1 MNRRGYQHT
10 AEKLNEIKVQKKEGE
25 QSIEQLASKNEKLRA
40 HNEKL
45 ERQLKAS
52 RQEEQR
58 FQSLF
63 HNAPAGYLVFDQHG
77 QICDA
82 NLRFCS
88 MVSIPFKQ
96 RRRMN
101 IQDLIQEEDRETF
114 RFMIHQLLN
123 KNKTC
128 SIEARLLSGS
138 GFLHVIITGNRY
150 ECPALSAS
158 EDSKVLFAGIVTE
171 VSKLKREQQI
181 IKDRSM
187 RDTLTG
193 LYNRTFYNDYLTYH
207 GKADELPFSVA
218 IMDLD
223 RLKMI
228 NDSLGHTFG
237 DRAITTVTKVLKKYA
252 KDKYI
257 FARIG
262 GDEIVAFFP
271 DTELAEA
278 EKFLKN
284 AENQVA
290 KYSLSGIRLSF
301 SWGCA
306 VKTNPDQDLHT
317 VLSAAEDM
325 MYRKKFRNNTV
336 KKSET
341 LDVILNA
348 LFNRNPNIHK
358 HCLRMSRLLERFGSY
373 LGLEDKRISFLQ
385 GLGYVHD
392 IGMASISDEILNK
405 HGRLTQSER
414 REIKRHPET
423 GYRILKS
430 VPDMEKEAQIVLYH
444 HENWDGSGYP
454 YGLSGESIP
463 VESRMV
469 LILDTYDRMKYAP
482 FGRHHFSEA
491 EIVRE
496 LERWSGQQF
505 DPFLTGRF
513 IEWLEDRK
521 KQH

>member
-1 MNRRGYQHT
+1 M
-10 AEKLNEIKVQKKEGE
+10 NEIKSQKTEGE
-25 QSIEQLASKNEKLRA
+25 QTIEQLALQNEKLRA
-40 HNEKL
+40 QNERL
-45 ERQLKAS
+45 EKQLRAS
-52 RQEEQR
+52 RQEEKR
-58 FQSLF
+58 YQSLF
-63 HNAPAGYLVFDQHG
+63 HNAPAGYLVFDRQG
-77 QICDA
+77 QIYDA

-88 MVSIPFKQ
+88 MASVPFKQ
-96 RRRMN
+96 RRRLN
-101 IQDLIQEEDRETF
+101 IQDLIQEEDREKF
-114 RFMIHQLLN
+114 RFMIHQLLD
-123 KNKTC
+123 KKQTC

-150 ECPALSAS
+150 ECPALSAV
-158 EDSKVLFAGIVTE
+158 EALFAGIVTE

-187 RDTLTG
+187 RDSLTG
-193 LYNRTFYNDYLTYH
+193 LYNRTFYNDYLSYH
-207 GKADELPFSVA
+207 GKADELPVSVA
-218 IMDLD
+218 ILDLD

-237 DRAITTVTKVLKKYA
+237 DRAITTVTKVLKKHA
-252 KDKYI
+252 KEKYI

-262 GDEIVAFFP
+262 GDEIVVFFP

-278 EKFLKN
+278 EAFLKN
-284 AENQVA
+284 AEYQVA
-290 KYSLSGIRLSF
+290 KHSLSGIRLSF

-306 VKTNPDQDLHT
+306 VKTNPEQDLHI
-317 VLSAAEDM
+317 VLSAAEDI

-358 HCLRMSRLLERFGSY
+358 HCLRMSRLLERFGTY
-373 LGLEDKRISFLQ
+373 LGLEDERISFLQ

-482 FGRHHFSEA
+482 FGRHRFSEA

-505 DPFLTGRF
+505 DPFLTGKF

-521 KQH
+521 KQL

>member
-1 MNRRGYQHT
+1 M
-10 AEKLNEIKVQKKEGE
+10 IKGE
-25 QSIEQLASKNEKLRA
+25 QPLTELALKNDKLREYNA
-40 HNEKL
+40 VLEKQL
-45 ERQLKAS
+45 KESRQKERQY
-52 RQEEQR
+52 
-58 FQSLF
+58 QSLF

-77 QICDA
+77 QITDA

-88 MVSIPFKQ
+88 MVSVPFKD
-96 RRRMN
+96 RYKMN
-101 IQDLIQEEDRETF
+101 IEDLIQEEDRQNF
-114 RFMIHQLLN
+114 RFMIRQLLG
-123 KNKTC
+123 KKQTC
-128 SIEARLLSGS
+128 SMEARLSADGEI
-138 GFLHVIITGNRY
+138 FHVIITVNRY
-150 ECPALSAS
+150 EDPQVSAG
-158 EDSKVLFAGIVTE
+158 EDSRMLFAGIITE
-171 VSKLKREQQI
+171 VSKLKKEQQI
-181 IKDRSM
+181 IKDKSM
-187 RDTLTG
+187 RDCLTG
-193 LYNRTFYNDYLTYH
+193 LYNRTFYSEYLSRR
-207 GKADELPFSVA
+207 GKSEDLPISAA
-218 IMDLD
+218 ILDLD

-237 DRAITTVTKVLKKYA
+237 DRAIITVTKVLKQYA
-252 KDKYI
+252 KEKYI

-262 GDEIVAFFP
+262 GDEIAAFFP
-271 DTELAEA
+271 DTELSEAEA
-278 EKFLKN
+278 FLKK
-284 AENQVA
+284 AEAQVA

-306 VKTNPDQDLHT
+306 EKSSPDQDLHT

-325 MYRKKFRNNTV
+325 MYRKKFRNSTV

-358 HCLRMSRLLERFGSY
+358 HSLRMSRLLERFGTY
-373 LGLEDKRISFLQ
+373 LGLEPERISFLQ

-405 HGRLTQSER
+405 HGSLTKSER
-414 REIKRHPET
+414 REVNRHPET

-430 VPDMEKEAQIVLYH
+430 VPDMEREAQIVLYH

-454 YGLSGESIP
+454 YGLSGDSIP

-482 FGRHHFSEA
+482 FGRRRFSED

-496 LERWSGQQF
+496 LERWSGIQF
-505 DPFLTGRF
+505 DPFLAGRF

-521 KQH
+521 KQL

>member
-1 MNRRGYQHT
+1 MNKRDYEHT
-10 AEKLNEIKVQKKEGE
+10 ADKSNEIKLQITEKK
-25 QSIEQLASKNEKLRA
+25 SSVEQLAFLNKRLRA
-40 HNEKL
+40 HNERL
-45 ERQLKAS
+45 EKQLKAS
-52 RQEEQR
+52 REKEKRYQT
-58 FQSLF
+58 LF
-63 HNAPAGYLVFDQHG
+63 HNAPAGYLVFDRHG
-77 QICDA
+77 QIYDA

-88 MVSIPFKQ
+88 MASVPFKQ
-96 RRRMN
+96 RCRLN
-101 IQDLIQEEDRETF
+101 IADLIQEEDRENF
-114 RFMIHQLLN
+114 RFMIRQLLN
-123 KNKTC
+123 RKQIC
-128 SIEARLLSGS
+128 SIEARLLSDGD
-138 GFLHVIITGNRY
+138 FLPVIITGNRY

-158 EDSKVLFAGIVTE
+158 KESKVLFAAIVTE

-181 IKDRSM
+181 IRDRSI
-187 RDTLTG
+187 RDSLTG
-193 LYNRTFYNDYLTYH
+193 LYNRTFYNDYLAYH
-207 GKADELPFSVA
+207 RKTDELPVSVA

-228 NDSLGHTFG
+228 NDSLGHTSG
-237 DRAITTVTKVLKKYA
+237 DRAIQTMTKVLKKYA
-252 KDKYI
+252 KEKYI

-271 DTELAEA
+271 ETDLAEA
-278 EKFLKN
+278 EAFLKN
-284 AENQVA
+284 AEAQVS

-306 VKTNPDQDLHT
+306 VKSRPDQDLPA
-317 VLSAAEDM
+317 VLSAAEDI
-325 MYRKKFRNNTV
+325 MYRKKFQNNTV

-358 HCLRMSRLLERFGSY
+358 HSLRMSRLLERFGAY
-373 LGLEDKRISFLQ
+373 LGLDSKQLKFLQ

-405 HGRLTQSER
+405 RGRLNQSER
-414 REIKRHPET
+414 HVIKRHPET

-430 VPDMEKEAQIVLYH
+430 VPDMEKEAEIVLYH

-482 FGRHHFSEA
+482 FGRRCFSEA
-491 EIVRE
+491 EIIRE
-496 LERWSGQQF
+496 LRHWSGQQY

-521 KQH
+521 KQL